1 MADLSTSYLGLKLR
15 NPIIIASGPK
25 TSNIESLKKC
35 EQNGAGAVV
44 LKSIF
49 EEQIKTEV
57 GKQLVEHLE
66 YLEYSDFSEYFEN
79 VSKDYY
85 LEKYLQLLK
94 DAKRELSIPVI
105 ASINCSD
112 LSTWE
117 DYISSFE
124 KAGADAIELNYY
136 PIAQD
141 KKVSGESVDKA
152 LFKFAKRMRKSTT
165 LPVSIKLGDNY
176 SSIAN
181 IIGELDKIGINGLVL
196 FNRFFR
202 PDINIETETMTHL
215 GGVSS
220 FNEYAPTL
228 RWIALMSAEVKCSL
242 AANRGI
248 HDGNTV
254 IKMLLAGAAACQI
267 CSIYLKDESIVKTM
281 CDELNAWMEKKNYKS
296 ISDFQGKMAQENI
309 ANGSAWERTQYM
321 KTLIGGDK

>member
-1 MADLSTSYLGLKLR
+1 MADLSTSYLGLKLK
-15 NPIIIASGPK
+15 NPIIVASGPK
-25 TSNIESLKKC
+25 TGNIESLKKC
-35 EQNGAGAVV
+35 EQDGAGAVV

-49 EEQIKTEV
+49 EEQIETEV
-57 GKQLVEHLE
+57 GKQLIQNSE
-66 YLEYSDFSEYFEN
+66 YLEHSDFSEYFEN

-141 KKVSGESVDKA
+141 KKVSSESVDKA
-152 LFKFAKRMRKSTT
+152 LFKFAKRMKKSSSI
-165 LPVSIKLGDNY
+165 PISIKLGDNY

-181 IIGELDKIGINGLVL
+181 VIGELDKIGVDGLVL

-215 GGVSS
+215 SGVSS

-248 HDGNTV
+248 HDANTV

-267 CSIYLKDESIVKTM
+267 CTIYLKDENIIKTM
-281 CDELNAWMEKKNYKS
+281 CDGLCEWMNRKNYKS
-296 ISDFQGKMAQENI
+296 IAEFKGKMAQENI